1 MADVFSKDKR
11 SWIMS
16 RVRGK
21 DTSPEMIVRSLVHRL
36 GYRFRLHRKDL
47 PGKPDLTFPS
57 RRKVIFVHGC
67 FWHGHDCLRGDRK
80 PKSNVEYWRN
90 KIRRN
95 NQRDEVNQQ
104 RLKELGWD
112 FLVIWECQI
121 KDQEKLK
128 TILVDFLES
137 PSSSPST

>member
-1 MADVFSKDKR
+1 
-11 SWIMS
+11 MS

-21 DTSPEMIVRSLVHRL
+21 DTSPEIIVRSLVHRL

-57 RRKVIFVHGC
+57 RRKVIFVNGC

-80 PKSNVEYWRN
+80 PKSNVEYWRK

-95 NQRDEVNQQ
+95 NQRDEVNQK
-104 RLKELGWD
+104 RLKKLGWE

-128 TILVDFLES
+128 TVLVSFLEIP
-137 PSSSPST
+137 PSNPHN